1 METRWVSK
9 FRNNSRGG
17 GAARGCWGTTDVCM
31 EKSIAV
37 LGFTLFHTKEGG
49 IMSDFEMISVVIMLF
64 MLVISVMSLYKNDK

>member
-1 METRWVSK
+1 M
-9 FRNNSRGG
+9 
-17 GAARGCWGTTDVCM
+17 GCKALAGRKQM
-31 EKSIAV
+31 A